1 MEEKNFDKMSKEE
14 LNTALYDKL
23 SAEQDNYRNWLESQ
37 TAAEA
42 LKHAYEF
49 IIREDILIAL
59 SDNDLS
65 QTQVKAL
72 LQNSCTLDDIY
83 KDWLNIE
90 TGYMDDIRN
99 TIEERADIFIK
110 QEQEKLVQFA
120 NVPIYTQNLA
130 YAQAHNELE
139 LWKNSYKADIACRNA
154 IELAIKENYS
164 GFSLNTAKVIREVA
178 PMFDIERVLFLLAN
192 TVRHKDWDGRISEDN
207 KEWAKTVP
215 AVADEKHSVSIIAD
229 GVHPVLLDA
238 LVNTARKLEPGY
250 TLDNPTAK
258 DKERPSIL
266 ERLQQPKPPIQP
278 SKSTLTKKRR
288 EPEL

>member
-1 MEEKNFDKMSKEE
+1 MEEKNFDKMNKEE

-37 TAAEA
+37 TVAEA

-110 QEQEKLVQFA
+110 QEQEKLMQYA

-130 YAQAHNELE
+130 YAQTHNEVE
-139 LWKNSYKADIACRNA
+139 LMRNSYKADIACRNA

-178 PMFDIERVLFLLAN
+178 PMFDIERVLFVLAN

-215 AVADEKHSVSIIAD
+215 TVADERHSIDIIAD

-250 TLDNPTAK
+250 TLENPAAK

-266 ERLQQPKPPIQP
+266 ERLQQPKPLTQP
-278 SKSTLTKKRR
+278 SKSSPTKRRR

>member
-154 IELAIKENYS
+154 IELAI
-164 GFSLNTAKVIREVA
+164 
-178 PMFDIERVLFLLAN
+178 
-192 TVRHKDWDGRISEDN
+192 
-207 KEWAKTVP
+207 
-215 AVADEKHSVSIIAD
+215 
-229 GVHPVLLDA
+229 
-238 LVNTARKLEPGY
+238 
-250 TLDNPTAK
+250 
-258 DKERPSIL
+258 
-266 ERLQQPKPPIQP
+266 
-278 SKSTLTKKRR
+278 
-288 EPEL
+288 